1 MAAMTKS
8 EFHNL
13 KRALRKSENA
23 PLTIINMRNLIEQA
37 LPEDL
42 DELRDSVKDHRIP
55 VEVKAI
61 SPGPLN
67 LPFYYEDPISRG
79 CFRFRTI
86 KAAAVHCNRY
96 FEAVNPEGNR
106 IVEI

>member
-1 MAAMTKS
+1 
-8 EFHNL
+8 
-13 KRALRKSENA
+13 
-23 PLTIINMRNLIEQA
+23 LTIFNLREVIETATAQQR
-37 LPEDL
+37 E
-42 DELRDSVKDHRIP
+42 ELRDAVKFNRIP

-67 LPFYYEDPISRG
+67 LPFYYEDPISRE